1 MQLNT
6 EEGKKVN
13 FLGGLINTLRLS
25 RMNAKAVR
33 FQDEPAPQPNAN
45 VWVKRERERIRVRGS
60 PRLLEAADA
69 LLQTADLGLLLVQDQ
84 DKPRVELRFQGFF
97 ASGITLQSAVGQNT
111 HAHMHRKHAS
121 KNWMRRYVKKKKRSF
136 VL

>member
-1 MQLNT
+1 M
-6 EEGKKVN
+6 
-13 FLGGLINTLRLS
+13 
-25 RMNAKAVR
+25 
-33 FQDEPAPQPNAN
+33 
-45 VWVKRERERIRVRGS
+45 KREKGRICVRGS

-111 HAHMHRKHAS
+111 HVNELDEALCER
-121 KNWMRRYVKKKKRSF
+121 KKKKKKEPSF
-136 VL
+136 SKTIALDAVACFHVAT

>member
-6 EEGKKVN
+6 EEGEKKVN

-25 RMNAKAVR
+25 SMNAKAVR

-45 VWVKRERERIRVRGS
+45 VWVKRESGRICVRGS
-60 PRLLEAADA
+60 PRLLEAAEA

-111 HAHMHRKHAS
+111 HACTE
-121 KNWMRRYVKKKKRSF
+121 NMRQIT
-136 VL
+136 L

>member
-1 MQLNT
+1 M
-6 EEGKKVN
+6 
-13 FLGGLINTLRLS
+13 RLS
-25 RMNAKAVR
+25 RTNGKAVR
-33 FQDEPAPQPNAN
+33 FQDEPAAQPNAN
-45 VWVKRERERIRVRGS
+45 VWVKREKGSICVRGS

-111 HAHMHRKHAS
+111 HVNELDEALCER
-121 KNWMRRYVKKKKRSF
+121 KKKKKEPSF
-136 VL
+136 SKTIALDAVVCFHVAT